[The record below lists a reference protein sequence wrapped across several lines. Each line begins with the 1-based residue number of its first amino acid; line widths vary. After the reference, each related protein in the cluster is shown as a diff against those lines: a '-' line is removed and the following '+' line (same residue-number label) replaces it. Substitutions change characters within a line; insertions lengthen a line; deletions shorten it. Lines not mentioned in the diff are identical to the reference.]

1 MYIAKLL
8 STFLLLIHCYSS
20 YTTFVRLHFLSLP
33 VFVHLPS
40 AQFSHPHPPAP
51 CLVLIL
57 YHNHHRP
64 NSTTHHSNS
73 EFFVS
78 RSLVTHYRRC
88 GLYHSTAPSLIHI
101 INFIESIS
109 VGICLVRSFHVFFH
123 PYISFHLFH
132 LLLNIYFCAIIWQI
146 T

>member
-33 VFVHLPS
+33 VFMYLPS
-40 AQFSHPHPPAP
+40 AQFRHPHSA
-51 CLVLIL
+51 LSSSFSIIIITTQL
-57 YHNHHRP
+57 NHPSLH
-64 NSTTHHSNS
+64 
-73 EFFVS
+73 FQFCVS

-88 GLYHSTAPSLIHI
+88 GLYHSTALSPIHIHI
-101 INFIESIS
+101 INFIGSIS

-123 PYISFHLFH
+123 PFISFHLFH